1 MGKVKSNIS
10 FMPVV
15 ESINRKF
22 ALRRETCS
30 EKLVGNKTIDP
41 IKYMGAGTRT
51 KSIAGYGSV
60 SVNYFFMRKFARASA
75 ASADELSARLLFGT
89 VSTAVAAL
97 LKDLNQLSVIQNMW
111 RQALED
117 FSKTINGVSAI
128 GRDFRG
134 WVWAVQYAGKKNDP
148 SYNLNTFPSNFDA

>member
-1 MGKVKSNIS
+1 MKKVKSNIS

-30 EKLVGNKTIDP
+30 EKLVGEKVIEP

-51 KSIAGYGSV
+51 KSVAGYGSV
-60 SVNYFFMRKFARASA
+60 DVNYFFMRKFARASA
-75 ASADELSARLLFGT
+75 VSADERAARLLFG
-89 VSTAVAAL
+89 VISTAVAAL
-97 LKDLNQLSVIQNMW
+97 MKDLNQLSSMTNMW
-111 RQALED
+111 RQAIAD
-117 FSKTINGVSAI
+117 FSKTINGVSAY

-134 WVWAVQYAGKKNDP
+134 WVWAVQYAGRKQEPTYDVSK
-148 SYNLNTFPSNFDA
+148 FPTTFDA

>member
-1 MGKVKSNIS
+1 MKKVKSNIS

-30 EKLVGNKTIDP
+30 EKTVGEKVIEP

-60 SVNYFFMRKFARASA
+60 AVNYFWMRKFARSSA
-75 ASADELSARLLFGT
+75 VTTEERQARLLFG
-89 VSTAVAAL
+89 VISTAVAAL
-97 LKDLNQLSVIQNMW
+97 MKDLNQLSRMQSMW
-111 RQALED
+111 AQAIAD
-117 FSKTINGVSAI
+117 FSKTINGISAV

-134 WVWAVQYAGKKNDP
+134 WVWAVQYAGKKEDE
-148 SYNLNTFPSNFDA
+148 SYNVNTFPSAFDA

>member
-1 MGKVKSNIS
+1 MKKVKSNIS

-30 EKLVGNKTIDP
+30 QKFVGEKVIDP

-60 SVNYFFMRKFARASA
+60 DVNYFFMRKFARASDV
-75 ASADELSARLLFGT
+75 SADERSARLLFGT
-89 VSTAVAAL
+89 ISTAVAAL
-97 LKDLNQLSVIQNMW
+97 MKDLNQLSSMQNMW
-111 RQALED
+111 RQAIAD
-117 FSKTINGVSAI
+117 FSKTINGVSAL

-134 WVWAVQYAGKKNDP
+134 WVWAVQYAGRKDDT
-148 SYNLNTFPSNFDA
+148 SYNVNTFPSSFDA

>member
-1 MGKVKSNIS
+1 MKKVKSNIS

-30 EKLVGNKTIDP
+30 EKLVGEKVIEP

-51 KSIAGYGSV
+51 KSVAGYGSV
-60 SVNYFFMRKFARASA
+60 NVNYFFMRKFARASA
-75 ASADELSARLLFGT
+75 VTADERTARLLFG
-89 VSTAVAAL
+89 VISKAVAAL
-97 LKDLNQLSVIQNMW
+97 MKDLNQLSLIQNMW
-111 RQALED
+111 RQAIAD
-117 FSKTINGVSAI
+117 FSKTINGISAY

-134 WVWAVQYAGKKNDP
+134 WVWAVQYAGKKDDA
-148 SYNLNTFPSNFDA
+148 SYNVNVFPSTFDA

>member
-1 MGKVKSNIS
+1 MKKIKSNIS

-30 EKLVGNKTIDP
+30 EKTVGEKIIDP
-41 IKYMGAGTRT
+41 VKFMGAGTRT
-51 KSIAGYGSV
+51 KSVAGYGTV
-60 SVNYFFMRKFARASA
+60 NVNYFFMRKFARASA
-75 ASADELSARLLFGT
+75 LTPDERAARLLFG
-89 VSTAVAAL
+89 VISTAVAAL
-97 LKDLNQLSVIQNMW
+97 KKDLNQLSNMTYMW
-111 RQALED
+111 RQAIAD

-134 WVWAVQYAGKKNDP
+134 WVWAVQYAGRKEDT
-148 SYNLNTFPSNFDA
+148 SYDLSKFPTTFDA

>member
-1 MGKVKSNIS
+1 MKKVKSNIS

-30 EKLVGNKTIDP
+30 EKLIGEKIIDP

-60 SVNYFFMRKFARASA
+60 AVNYFFMRKFARASA
-75 ASADELSARLLFGT
+75 VSADERSARLLFGT

-111 RQALED
+111 RQALAD
-117 FSKTINGVSAI
+117 FSKTINGVSALSY
-128 GRDFRG
+128 DFRG

-148 SYNLNTFPSNFDA
+148 SYNVNTFPSNFDA